1 MSELPIS
8 LEAAFRAHIEEL
20 RESPS
25 GIEWCRA
32 HSAIADRMIQACF
45 FEVAAS
51 LGGAMPSIAIIAT
64 GGYGREELAPFSDL
78 DIAILSPASASG
90 ALDECLRKLYDTI
103 HKATKMQIGY
113 QFLRPSDVPGLDAK
127 TRSAVLDGRFI
138 VGSKE
143 AFERFQSSFWQ
154 DFPTAEFLLSKLA
167 ERTRDKERSNV
178 SPLVVEPNL
187 KFGAGG
193 LRSLHTANWIRS
205 VIGQKALPRED
216 QIDQLFLARNL
227 LHLLS
232 NRPFERLTR
241 GKQAEVADLLGV
253 DLFDFMA
260 SISAALEHCERVYR
274 EATQSIREARFSMS
288 KHIQVVRGEFRFSG
302 VPPLS
307 EASIAVAHG
316 YHLGL
321 TIDHYDFPSTDELFG
336 ADHIFALTSGEPV
349 LRALDRCRLLD
360 RVCAPLAECR
370 HLLPRDSSHE
380 YTVLEH
386 SLQTVRNLDQL
397 IETRGHFQNC
407 YDESRQDRIALYLA
421 ALLHDVGKSDP
432 SEPHSITG
440 ARIVDQL
447 LNSWQVMDATHEH
460 IVWLVENHLAMAL
473 TMRLRDLEQPET
485 AIEFAQLC
493 GSITR
498 LNLLSLLTAAD
509 MMAVNDVTWNAMH
522 ESNMRDLYTRTRAI
536 LESAQPTIAPSDSEE
551 VRVRVIKRLKNVPDV
566 DEKLA
571 RIVNEVPG
579 DFLISTPIE
588 VIAEQLEWIE
598 AAKIGR
604 TTINVTPRADFSG
617 SDITVI
623 TPDRSGLLSSILGVI
638 YANDLSLSSVKAATT
653 LDKNPIAIDTFS
665 VAIGGKP
672 IARANEIALRQSLLS
687 VLEGK
692 QSVDEVLRQHH
703 KDPSRRQESFTLST
717 VSGHPLILEFSAPRG
732 RGLAYRLSRL
742 IAESGWSVVSARVGQ
757 WAGRGAVAF
766 YITGAEGSP
775 VDEATVRNSF
785 VTPA

>member
-1 MSELPIS
+1 
-8 LEAAFRAHIEEL
+8 
-20 RESPS
+20 
-25 GIEWCRA
+25 
-32 HSAIADRMIQACF
+32 
-45 FEVAAS
+45 
-51 LGGAMPSIAIIAT
+51 
-64 GGYGREELAPFSDL
+64 
-78 DIAILSPASASG
+78 
-90 ALDECLRKLYDTI
+90 
-103 HKATKMQIGY
+103 
-113 QFLRPSDVPGLDAK
+113 
-127 TRSAVLDGRFI
+127 
-138 VGSKE
+138 
-143 AFERFQSSFWQ
+143 
-154 DFPTAEFLLSKLA
+154 
-167 ERTRDKERSNV
+167 
-178 SPLVVEPNL
+178 
-187 KFGAGG
+187 
-193 LRSLHTANWIRS
+193 
-205 VIGQKALPRED
+205 
-216 QIDQLFLARNL
+216 
-227 LHLLS
+227 
-232 NRPFERLTR
+232 
-241 GKQAEVADLLGV
+241 
-253 DLFDFMA
+253 
-260 SISAALEHCERVYR
+260 
-274 EATQSIREARFSMS
+274 
-288 KHIQVVRGEFRFSG
+288 
-302 VPPLS
+302 
-307 EASIAVAHG
+307 
-316 YHLGL
+316 
-321 TIDHYDFPSTDELFG
+321 
-336 ADHIFALTSGEPV
+336 
-349 LRALDRCRLLD
+349 
-360 RVCAPLAECR
+360 
-370 HLLPRDSSHE
+370 
-380 YTVLEH
+380 
-386 SLQTVRNLDQL
+386 
-397 IETRGHFQNC
+397 
-407 YDESRQDRIALYLA
+407 
-421 ALLHDVGKSDP
+421 
-432 SEPHSITG
+432 
-440 ARIVDQL
+440 
-447 LNSWQVMDATHEH
+447 
-460 IVWLVENHLAMAL
+460 MAL

-536 LESAQPTIAPSDSEE
+536 LESAQPTIALSDSEE
-551 VRVRVIKRLKNVPDV
+551 VEVRVIKRLKNVPDV

-598 AAKIGR
+598 AAKVGR

-623 TPDRSGLLSSILGVI
+623 TPDRSGLLSSILGSSCS
-638 YANDLSLSSVKAATT
+638 ANDLSFRVIKSHTT